1 MSWSRALL
9 TALAVCALLL
19 AGSAGCG
26 SGDAH
31 ARKGDRVSPSPVG
44 KVLDDTDEQG
54 RHYREVGKKGA
65 PEVGIEVE
73 PDAADD
79 GWDVTLTVHD
89 FRFSPVGVKPVAVAG
104 RGTVRLLVD
113 GRTVARL
120 RIPEYRLAADLV
132 PHGTHHVTARLYA
145 DDGTVWAVHG
155 KPVESTADI
164 TASATQAAPD
174 GSSTGVTN
182 SGIGTPGA
190 TATRAGARPAAGTRV
205 TGTRTW
211 SGMSARDT
219 QIRTEVRASPDRG
232 GKA

>member
-26 SGDAH
+26 SGNAH
-31 ARKGDRVSPSPVG
+31 ERKGEGASPSPVG
-44 KVLDDTDEQG
+44 KVLDNTDEQG

-79 GWDVTLTVHD
+79 SWDVRLTVHD
-89 FRFSPVGVKPVAVAG
+89 FRFSPVGVKPVAAAG

-120 RIPEYRLAADLV
+120 RVPAYRLAADLV

-164 TASATQAAPD
+164 TASTVHVTPD
-174 GSSTGVTN
+174 GS
-182 SGIGTPGA
+182 
-190 TATRAGARPAAGTRV
+190 RAGARDGRIRTPTA
-205 TGTRTW
+205 TGTRPGAGTLVTDTRTGA
-211 SGMSARDT
+211 GMSAMGT
-219 QIRTEVRASPDRG
+219 QFRTEVRASPDRG
-232 GKA
+232 GKAS

>member
-26 SGDAH
+26 SGDAQGQ
-31 ARKGDRVSPSPVG
+31 KGDRVSPSPVG

-54 RHYREVGKKGA
+54 RHYREVGTKGA

-79 GWDVTLTVHD
+79 SWDVRLTVHD
-89 FRFSPVGVKPVAVAG
+89 FRFSPAAVKPVAVAG
-104 RGTVRLLVD
+104 RGTARLLVD

-120 RIPEYRLAADLV
+120 RIPEYRLAGDLV
-132 PHGTHHVTARLYA
+132 QHGTHHVTARLYA

-164 TASATQAAPD
+164 TASAVQATPD
-174 GSSTGVTN
+174 GSKTPRSA
-182 SGIGTPGA
+182 STPG
-190 TATRAGARPAAGTRV
+190 
-205 TGTRTW
+205 
-211 SGMSARDT
+211 S
-219 QIRTEVRASPDRG
+219 
-232 GKA
+232 K